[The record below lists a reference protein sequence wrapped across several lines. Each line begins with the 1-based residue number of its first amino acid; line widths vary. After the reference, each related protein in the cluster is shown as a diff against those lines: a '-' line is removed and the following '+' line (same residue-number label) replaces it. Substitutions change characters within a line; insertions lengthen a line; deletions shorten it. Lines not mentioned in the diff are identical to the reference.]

1 AQNLGRFLNESLK
14 LLGHWKS
21 GEEVYRNECA
31 KLPGFSTSFINQQ
44 ANAKK
49 ASYEDFVK
57 AVVFKW
63 YCKALMACLDSKEYM
78 EVRNALHVL
87 TRIIEVFPG
96 MRKLCEHLERKAPEK
111 GEMGR
116 SGGDLGKDGE

>member
-1 AQNLGRFLNESLK
+1 M
-14 LLGHWKS
+14 HWKS

-57 AVVFKW
+57 AVFKW
-63 YCKALMACLDSKEYM
+63 YLQDPQFS
-78 EVRNALHVL
+78 
-87 TRIIEVFPG
+87 
-96 MRKLCEHLERKAPEK
+96 
-111 GEMGR
+111 
-116 SGGDLGKDGE
+116 

>member
-1 AQNLGRFLNESLK
+1 MSSLRQARNLGRFRDTSKTRPRHVRGTFQTLPRHVRGTSPQAQNLGRFLNESLK

-57 AVVFKW
+57 AIFSRGT
-63 YCKALMACLDSKEYM
+63 CKALTLAA
-78 EVRNALHVL
+78 NH
-87 TRIIEVFPG
+87 
-96 MRKLCEHLERKAPEK
+96 
-111 GEMGR
+111 
-116 SGGDLGKDGE
+116 

>member
-1 AQNLGRFLNESLK
+1 MSPLCGRRGTWAAFETRPETLPRHFRDASPQAQNLGRFLNESLK
-14 LLGHWKS
+14 LLVHWKS

-57 AVVFKW
+57 ALLPPPRRIEWDLQGPQRVAN
-63 YCKALMACLDSKEYM
+63 YC
-78 EVRNALHVL
+78 
-87 TRIIEVFPG
+87 
-96 MRKLCEHLERKAPEK
+96 
-111 GEMGR
+111 
-116 SGGDLGKDGE
+116 